1 MRIAFYEDA
10 TAENFSP
17 IALTRPVF
25 ELVCGRF
32 SMRERVLKSLNV
44 TEWGVFLSPHLEESY
59 RESHPEAHVNDL
71 GWLREAPTLFINGRW
86 LPTQDELNGLDHDT
100 SGMIGGTLASF
111 TLDPLDVPLLKE
123 ETWDDFLTK
132 VIATQTPTQSN
143 GILVDYPWD
152 LINHNAT
159 QLAIDFELCRYV
171 PREWNPGPQVA
182 VMGEMEDIFVDP
194 TALIDPF
201 VVLDA
206 RNGPITVDAGAQIQS
221 FTRLEGPCHIGRNS
235 QLFRANVRGA
245 TTIGPVCRVGGEV
258 EASVLH
264 GYVNKYHDGFLGHSY
279 LCPWVNLGAMTSN
292 SDLKNDYSNVRVPL
306 MGEMIDSGQSKV
318 GCFLGDHTKTAIGSL
333 FNTGSSIGVMCMV
346 LPNAE
351 LLPKHIPSFSRFV
364 HGEFSERFDIEQS
377 LRDARIAM
385 NRRNCELT
393 TSQERLLRRISE
405 LTRSE
410 RENAFFRFHEKKN
423 KRLQSP
429 VVKLSSEET
438 ILTPDLQRS

>member
-10 TAENFSP
+10 TAKNFSP
-17 IALTRPVF
+17 IALSRPVF

-32 SMRERVLKSLNV
+32 SMRERILKCLGA
-44 TEWGVFLSPHLEESY
+44 TEWGVFLRPYLEETY

-71 GWLREAPTLFINGRW
+71 SWLHEAPTLFVNGRW
-86 LPTQDELNGLDHDT
+86 IPTQDELKNLNHDQ
-100 SGMIGGTLASF
+100 SGMIDETLASF

-132 VIATQTPTQSN
+132 VIATQKPKQSQ

-159 QLAIDFELCRYV
+159 QLSIDFGLCRV
-171 PREWNPGPQVA
+171 ASQEWQPGPQVD
-182 VMGEMEDIFVDP
+182 VLGRRKDIFVDP
-194 TALIDPF
+194 TVTLDPF

-206 RNGPITVDAGAQIQS
+206 RNGPISIDAEARIQS

-245 TTIGPVCRVGGEV
+245 TTIGPACRVGGEV

-279 LCPWVNLGAMTSN
+279 LCPWVNLGALTTN
-292 SDLKNDYSNVRVPL
+292 SDLKNDYSNIRIPL
-306 MGEMIDSGQSKV
+306 SGEMIDSGQTKV
-318 GCFLGDHTKTAIGSL
+318 GCFIGDHTKTAIGSL
-333 FNTGSSIGVMCMV
+333 INTGSSIGVMCLV
-346 LPNAE
+346 LPNGE
-351 LLPKHIPSFSRFV
+351 LLPKHIPSFSRFR
-364 HGEFSERFDIEQS
+364 HEELSEETDIANNLQA
-377 LRDARIAM
+377 ARKTM

-393 TSQERLLRRISE
+393 ASQERLLRQLYVE
-405 LTRSE
+405 TRSE
-410 RENAFFRFHEKKN
+410 RQNAIFRFHEKKK
-423 KRLQSP
+423 KRPRSSVAEP
-429 VVKLSSEET
+429 SSEE
-438 ILTPDLQRS
+438 IGLALDLQK

>member
-32 SMRERVLKSLNV
+32 SLRERVLKSLNV
-44 TEWGVFLSPHLEESY
+44 TEWGVFLRPHLEETY
-59 RESHPEAHVNDL
+59 RESHLEAHVNDL
-71 GWLREAPTLFINGRW
+71 SWLREAPTLFINGRW
-86 LPTQDELNGLDHDT
+86 LPTQDDLNNLDHDK
-100 SGMIGGTLASF
+100 SGMIGDTLASF
-111 TLDPLDVPLLKE
+111 TLDPSDVPLLKE

-132 VIATQTPTQSN
+132 AIATQKPKQGQ

-159 QLAIDFELCRYV
+159 QLSIDFHLCRFAT
-171 PREWNPGPQVA
+171 REWKPGPQVA
-182 VMGEMEDIFVDP
+182 VMGRREDIFVDP
-194 TALIDPF
+194 TAAIDPF

-206 RNGPITVDAGAQIQS
+206 RNGPISIDAGAQIQS

-279 LCPWVNLGAMTSN
+279 LCPWVNLGALTTN
-292 SDLKNDYSNVRVPL
+292 SDLKNDYSNVRIPL
-306 MGEMIDSGQSKV
+306 SGEMIDSEHSKV
-318 GCFLGDHTKTAIGSL
+318 GCFIGDHTKTAIGSL

-346 LPNAE
+346 LPNGE
-351 LLPKHIPSFSRFV
+351 LLPKHVPSFSRFR
-364 HGEFSERFDIEQS
+364 HGDLSEETDIEKNLQV
-377 LRDARIAM
+377 ARIAM

-393 TSQERLLRRISE
+393 ASQERLLRRLYE
-405 LTRSE
+405 ETRSE
-410 RENAFFRFHEKKN
+410 RENAVSRFHEKEK
-423 KRLQSP
+423 KRHQSP
-429 VVKLSSEET
+429 VQKQLEKESLNNSD
-438 ILTPDLQRS
+438 P